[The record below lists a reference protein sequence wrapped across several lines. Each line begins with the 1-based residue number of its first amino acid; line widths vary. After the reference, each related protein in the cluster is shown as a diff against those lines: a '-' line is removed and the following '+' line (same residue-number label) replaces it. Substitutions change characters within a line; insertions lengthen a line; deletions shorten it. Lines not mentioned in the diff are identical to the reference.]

1 MQRITVI
8 GTGYVGL
15 IAGLGFAKWG
25 NEVVCLDVIPEKIQK
40 LQSGVCPIYEPGAEV
55 QLADGL
61 ASGRLRFTCDVKEAV
76 EHGDLIFIAVGT
88 PEAPDGS
95 ADMKY
100 VYSAVDEIADYMQ
113 SYKLVVD
120 KSTVPVGTARAL
132 RQRIADRL
140 KSLGKDL
147 PFDVASNPEFLR
159 EGRAVGDFNNP
170 DRIVLGV
177 ASEKA
182 EAMLRELYKV
192 FSRSNKPIVVT
203 TPETAEMIKYASNAF
218 LATKIT
224 FINEIA
230 NLCEQVG
237 ANALEVAAAMG
248 KDGRISPKFLHP
260 GPGYGGS
267 CFPKDTKALA
277 DTGVKYNAPLTVVES
292 VIRANQRQKELAA
305 RKITA
310 RFPEGGTIALL
321 GLSFKPETDDIRES
335 PAVEIARTLLADKR
349 FTVRAYDPKAMDNAR
364 RALGESANA
373 VWCRSMKEA
382 VQGADAVVI
391 ATEWSEFSSLDFA
404 WLRNTLRQPVL
415 FDLRNVYRKGDV
427 EEAGME
433 YYGTGV

>member
-1 MQRITVI
+1 MQKITVI

-25 NEVVCLDVIPEKIQK
+25 NEVVCLDVVPEKIEK
-40 LQSGVCPIYEPGAEV
+40 LQQGICPIYEPGAEV
-55 QLADGL
+55 QLTDGL
-61 ASGRLRFTCDVKEAV
+61 ASRRLRFTCDVKEAV

-100 VYSAVDEIADYMQ
+100 VHSAVDEIADYMQ

-132 RQRIADRL
+132 RQRMADRL
-140 KSLGKDL
+140 KALGKDL

-182 EAMLRELYKV
+182 EKMLRELYKV
-192 FSRSNKPIVVT
+192 FSRSNKPVVVT

-292 VIRANQRQKELAA
+292 VIRANERQKELAA
-305 RKITA
+305 QKIVA

-335 PAVEIARTLLADKR
+335 PAVEIARTLLSDPR
-349 FTVRAYDPKAMDNAR
+349 FTVRMYDPKAMANAK
-364 RALGESANA
+364 RALGEPANA
-373 VWCRSMKEA
+373 VWCSS
-382 VQGADAVVI
+382 VQETVRGADAVVI
-391 ATEWSEFSSLDFA
+391 ATEWSEFSSLNFE
-404 WLRNTLRQPVL
+404 TLRTMVRRPIL
-415 FDLRNVYRKGDV
+415 FDLRNVYRK
-427 EEAGME
+427 EEMADSGFE
-433 YYGTGV
+433 YHGTGV